1 MEPKKDQIS
10 ICIFFS
16 VVPDA
21 LRPQQRPAS
30 ITYGFLLSSRRKRR
44 KKKQYE
50 RMKWCQTLQE
60 RLNK

>member
-10 ICIFFS
+10 ICVFFG

-30 ITYGFLLSSRRKRR
+30 IMYGFLLSARK
-44 KKKQYE
+44 KGGKKQYE
-50 RMKWCQTLQE
+50 RMKQCQMLQE

>member
-21 LRPQQRPAS
+21 LRPQQRPAN
-30 ITYGFLLSSRRKRR
+30 IMYGFLFIFWEKRR
-44 KKKQYE
+44 GGNG
-50 RMKWCQTLQE
+50 MKE
-60 RLNK
+60 

>member
-10 ICIFFS
+10 ICVFFS

-21 LRPQQRPAS
+21 LRPQQRPAN
-30 ITYGFLLSSRRKRR
+30 IMYGFLLSSGIKGG
-44 KKKQYE
+44 KQYE
-50 RMKWCQTLQE
+50 RMNQCQTLQE

>member
-1 MEPKKDQIS
+1 MELKKDQIS

-30 ITYGFLLSSRRKRR
+30 IMYSFLLSSR
-44 KKKQYE
+44 KKGGKKPS
-50 RMKWCQTLQE
+50 MKE
-60 RLNK
+60 

>member
-21 LRPQQRPAS
+21 LRPQQRPAN
-30 ITYGFLLSSRRKRR
+30 IMYGFLLSSG
-44 KKKQYE
+44 KKGGGE
-50 RMKWCQTLQE
+50 TV
-60 RLNK
+60 